1 MKRIYFTF
9 SIICICFYSSTLTA
23 QTIPN
28 DTIGGLDF
36 YTWAPSA
43 MTKSFD
49 TVTPISGNKSL
60 KLALTSIGEWW
71 TLQVR
76 IETVAC
82 IHYPIDFKAGYSYRM
97 TYKIRSTVPETII
110 HYCHIAGVTDT
121 QQNVSLAGGNVVE
134 TKTYTSPVLT
144 LSGSS
149 DFAWYW
155 ALGNPAVPST
165 ITIDDIVIEELTTA
179 PEGIDEQADN
189 SKMEAY
195 CSSKQL
201 KVKTSVNGNIEI
213 LDLTGR
219 IIAQQNAIANE
230 TVMIPMTDKSGIV
243 LVKMTDSQGNT
254 TVRKVMVQ

>member
-1 MKRIYFTF
+1 MKRIFFTF

-28 DTIGGLDF
+28 DTIGGVDF

-43 MTKSFD
+43 LTKSLD
-49 TVTPISGNKSL
+49 TTTPISGNNSL
-60 KLALTSIGEWW
+60 KLELSSIGEWW

-76 IETVAC
+76 LETISC
-82 IHYPIDFKAGYSYRM
+82 LHIPIDFKAGYSYRM

-110 HYCHIAGVTDT
+110 HYCHIAGITDT
-121 QQNVSLAGGNVVE
+121 QQNVSLVGGNVVE
-134 TKTYTSPVLT
+134 TKTYITPVLT

-155 ALGNPAVPST
+155 ALGYPAVPST

-189 SKMEAY
+189 SKFEAY
-195 CSSKQL
+195 CTSKQL
-201 KVKTSVNGNIEI
+201 NVRTSVNSKIDV
-213 LDLTGR
+213 LDLLGR
-219 IIAQQNAIANE
+219 TIAQRNATGNE
-230 TVMIPMTDKSGIV
+230 IVAIPINTSGIV
-243 LVKMTDSQGNT
+243 LVKATGVDGIT
-254 TVRKVMVQ
+254 IVRKVIVQ